1 MIAKREK
8 KNLWQTILVNILKN
22 ALKGDYYMSVNK
34 LMKTSTTG
42 GIGNAAYMRVNS
54 E

>member
-8 KNLWQTILVNILKN
+8 RILDKTILVNILKN
-22 ALKGDYYMSVNK
+22 VTERRLVYKNVNK

-42 GIGNAAYMRVNS
+42 GIDNAAYS

>member
-1 MIAKREK
+1 
-8 KNLWQTILVNILKN
+8 
-22 ALKGDYYMSVNK
+22 MSVNK

-54 E
+54 EQSDSVYTVRITWIT

>member
-1 MIAKREK
+1 MTNNFSQYFEECTERRLLY
-8 KNLWQTILVNILKN
+8 N
-22 ALKGDYYMSVNK
+22 SVNK